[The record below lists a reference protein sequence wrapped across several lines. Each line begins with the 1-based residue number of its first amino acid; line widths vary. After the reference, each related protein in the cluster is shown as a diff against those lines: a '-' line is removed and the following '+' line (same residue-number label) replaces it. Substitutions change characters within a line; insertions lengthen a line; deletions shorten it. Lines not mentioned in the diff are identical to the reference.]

1 MGTSSALDSL
11 IISMKAQLNGA
22 ASSTRLQ
29 APVRS
34 TWLGLTPTLSSENK
48 KSDIF
53 GDVTSRQDELR
64 QGMSRKIGPADKEA
78 QTGQDALSGETA
90 RMRSQVRN
98 EQAVLTQITARE
110 TK

>member
-1 MGTSSALDSL
+1 MT
-11 IISMKAQLNGA
+11 
-22 ASSTRLQ
+22 
-29 APVRS
+29 V
-34 TWLGLTPTLSSENK
+34 TLSSENE

-53 GDVTSRQDELR
+53 GEVTAKQDELR

-98 EQAVLTQITARE
+98 EQAVLTQIAAWEDEKRE
-110 TK
+110 QRLTLVIE